1 MALVYCKECGREVSD
16 KAKFCPQCGFT
27 FKIKGRGFAITSM
40 VLGIIA
46 CTYSLPLF
54 MRTLTLMTDTLIV
67 FRKET
72 AEASAL
78 LSGFILIVA
87 ALSLIFG
94 IVSAS
99 VGCKLK
105 KRTAGITL
113 GAVSCAVC
121 IACIILNVITLSGIN

>member
-54 MRTLTLMTDTLIV
+54 IRTLTLMTDTIIV

-78 LSGFILIVA
+78 LSGFMLIVA

-121 IACIILNVITLSGIN
+121 IACIILNVITLSGMN

>member
-46 CTYSLPLF
+46 CTYSVPLMF
-54 MRTLTLMTDTLIV
+54 RTLSLMVDTFVV

-72 AEASAL
+72 AEAMAF
-78 LSGFILIVA
+78 LSGFMLIVA
-87 ALSLIFG
+87 ALSLVFG

-99 VGCKLK
+99 IGCKLK

-113 GAVSCAVC
+113 GAVSCTVC
-121 IACIILNVITLSGIN
+121 IACIILNIITLSGMN

>member
-54 MRTLTLMTDTLIV
+54 IRTLTLMTDTLIV

-78 LSGFILIVA
+78 LSGYMLIVA

-121 IACIILNVITLSGIN
+121 IACIILNVITLSGMN